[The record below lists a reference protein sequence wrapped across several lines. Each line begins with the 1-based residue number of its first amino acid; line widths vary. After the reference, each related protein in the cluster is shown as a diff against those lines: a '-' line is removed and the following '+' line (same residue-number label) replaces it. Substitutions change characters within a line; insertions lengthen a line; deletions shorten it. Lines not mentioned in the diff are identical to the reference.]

1 MTTNFSCTRGVSWGV
16 ADTRC
21 HSVGESSQLLSAAD
35 SFWPKGGTLCLTS
48 LLFHADSLSGCPGLV
63 HVMVSE
69 SSYEHRVCCVWKTPF
84 PWIHPS
90 PLASVPSFLPR
101 SLSLEVGGV
110 YKDIPFRAEGSK
122 VSCSLHSVQLW
133 VSGLIP
139 SHHKKQLLR

>member
-1 MTTNFSCTRGVSWGV
+1 MR
-16 ADTRC
+16 
-21 HSVGESSQLLSAAD
+21 
-35 SFWPKGGTLCLTS
+35 LTS
-48 LLFHADSLSGCPGLV
+48 PLFHPDSLSGCPGLV

-69 SSYEHRVCCVWKTPF
+69 SSYGHRVCCVWKTPF

-122 VSCSLHSVQLW
+122 VSCSLHSVQAVVGLW
-133 VSGLIP
+133 VNSQPPQEAASPMRSLNCYWDRMQKRALISSSP
-139 SHHKKQLLR
+139 WRPRV